1 MTDMTEE
8 VVVAVYES
16 GVRAQQALDKLIA
29 AGVDKSKVSI
39 VSRNVKGQEA
49 DVKRALQL
57 GDEMERD
64 ATLGAGIGAL
74 IGALG
79 GGTVMS
85 TFGATVLVVAGPI
98 VAITGAIVGGLV
110 GAMAGWGVHKDQAA
124 EYQKKVEAGKVLLL
138 VHGDPATAAEA
149 ERLLRLTH
157 PEEIHLHA
165 KVDDGD
171 DPRVDDVTK
180 KK

>member
-1 MTDMTEE
+1 MTEE
-8 VVVAVYES
+8 CVVAVYES
-16 GVRAQQALDKLIA
+16 GVRAQLALEKLLA
-29 AGVDKSKVSI
+29 SGFNKAKVSI
-39 VSRNVKGQEA
+39 VSRSVKGQEA

-85 TFGATVLVVAGPI
+85 AFGATVLVVAGPI
-98 VAITGAIVGGLV
+98 VALTGLIVGGLV

-124 EYQKKVEAGKVLLL
+124 GYQKKVEAGKVLLIA
-138 VHGDPATAAEA
+138 HADPVAVADA
-149 ERLLRLTH
+149 ERILRTTS

-165 KVDDGD
+165 KVDDAD
-171 DPRVDDVTK
+171 DPSVDDFHK
-180 KK
+180 K